1 MNDAPAPRTRVLR
14 TTRRRLAVVALGL
27 SLAFL
32 GTGCVQIGT
41 ACHVV
46 KGKPVVCR

>member
-1 MNDAPAPRTRVLR
+1 MTEPARFRPMTA
-14 TTRRRLAVVALGL
+14 RLAVIALGL
-27 SLAFL
+27 TLTVF